1 MKPLELLVSIEKSA
15 TQKLRVMLPM
25 DREVWRAMIHGVAKS
40 WTQLSDWTELM
51 FYLVYILRASI
62 PGNQSFRTIFKDVRE
77 EPVYI
82 DFATKTRYLEHHRLQ
97 ITKEKP
103 YMSS

>member
-1 MKPLELLVSIEKSA
+1 
-15 TQKLRVMLPM
+15 
-25 DREVWRAMIHGVAKS
+25 
-40 WTQLSDWTELM
+40 M

-62 PGNQSFRTIFKDVRE
+62 PGNQSFRTISKDVRE
-77 EPVYI
+77 EPGYI
-82 DFATKTRYLEHHRLQ
+82 GDFATKTRYLEHHRLQ